1 MSDPSSSAGPGEPA
15 PPGGTATV
23 GRPKRSEVVFVAGLP
38 GFPEV
43 SRCRREPIAGCAPFE
58 RLVAEPD
65 GTPAFVVVPPGPL
78 FPDYRVEVDDDMQ
91 LLLGVAHEADAE
103 VLLIVTVPPPPALPS
118 ANLLGPLVVN
128 RRDGRVAQVVQVRS
142 DYPTQAPLLA

>member
-1 MSDPSSSAGPGEPA
+1 MSDPSLVAPGEATA
-15 PPGGTATV
+15 PGESIGA
-23 GRPKRSEVVFVAGLP
+23 RSHAAEVVFVAGLP
-38 GFPEV
+38 GFPGV
-43 SRCRREPIAGCAPFE
+43 SRFRREPLSGCAPFE
-58 RLVAEPD
+58 RLVAEPE

-91 LLLGVAHEADAE
+91 LLLGVAHETDAE
-103 VLLIVTVPPPPALPS
+103 VLLIVTVPPPPAQPS

-142 DYPTQAPLLA
+142 DYPTQAPLLG